1 MEDDHPVKKAY
12 VLCLLLICLLIAC
25 SKGPPVP
32 FPAFDFTVEDLF
44 TEEEI
49 HLEGLIGRPLILYF
63 FASW

>member
-1 MEDDHPVKKAY
+1 MLSVKRGIVY
-12 VLCLLLICLLIAC
+12 LSVLLMVILISSC

-49 HLEGLIGRPLILYF
+49 HLEDLIGRPIILYF